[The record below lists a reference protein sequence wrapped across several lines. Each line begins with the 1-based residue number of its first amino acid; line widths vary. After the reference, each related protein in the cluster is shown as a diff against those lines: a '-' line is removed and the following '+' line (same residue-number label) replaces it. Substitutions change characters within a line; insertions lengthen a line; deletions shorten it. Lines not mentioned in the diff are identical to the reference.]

1 MEDSNYL
8 ITVLEKDA
16 FSKLIEELSKNEE
29 QQHKLLGII
38 NDFTEDKDLVY
49 NYTIKQNNDITCKY
63 INDIYFLKWDNPKYF
78 RLLKNLITVIINKNI
93 TQRVCIIDRNYIK
106 LYDNTLLEDEYKDI
120 PMPSMICEFNDKET
134 IRLLKQI
141 DNGGNYNGL

>member
-1 MEDSNYL
+1 MQQQIRI
-8 ITVLEKDA
+8 ITTKEGYEEIMNFLRSHNNK
-16 FSKLIEELSKNEE
+16 KLTKN
-29 QQHKLLGII
+29 II
-38 NDFTEDKDLVY
+38 
-49 NYTIKQNNDITCKY
+49 NDITCKY
-63 INDIYFLKWDNPKYF
+63 INDIYFFKWDNPKYF
-78 RLLKNLITVIINKNI
+78 KLLKDLLTVIINKNI

-141 DNGGNYNGL
+141 DTGGNYNGL

>member
-1 MEDSNYL
+1 MRFLRSHNN
-8 ITVLEKDA
+8 K
-16 FSKLIEELSKNEE
+16 KLTKN
-29 QQHKLLGII
+29 II
-38 NDFTEDKDLVY
+38 NDT
-49 NYTIKQNNDITCKY
+49 TCKY

-134 IRLLKQI
+134 IKQLKQI
-141 DNGGNYNGL
+141 DNGGIYNGL

>member
-1 MEDSNYL
+1 MQQQIRI
-8 ITVLEKDA
+8 ITTREGYEEIMRFLRSHNNK
-16 FSKLIEELSKNEE
+16 KLTKN
-29 QQHKLLGII
+29 II
-38 NDFTEDKDLVY
+38 NGT
-49 NYTIKQNNDITCKY
+49 TCKY

-134 IRLLKQI
+134 IKQLKQI
-141 DNGGNYNGL
+141 DNGGIYNGL

>member
-1 MEDSNYL
+1 MQQQIRI
-8 ITVLEKDA
+8 ITTKEGYEEIMSFLRSHNNK
-16 FSKLIEELSKNEE
+16 KLTKN
-29 QQHKLLGII
+29 II
-38 NDFTEDKDLVY
+38 NDT
-49 NYTIKQNNDITCKY
+49 TCKY

-134 IRLLKQI
+134 IKQLKQI
-141 DNGGNYNGL
+141 DNGGIYNGL